1 MHFADNSVSVFFND
15 CKKSIAQD
23 IGGGAVSLHLC
34 MDVCV
39 LRDYMHMHILPTFDV
54 NLKLL

>member
-23 IGGGAVSLHLC
+23 IGGAVSLHLC